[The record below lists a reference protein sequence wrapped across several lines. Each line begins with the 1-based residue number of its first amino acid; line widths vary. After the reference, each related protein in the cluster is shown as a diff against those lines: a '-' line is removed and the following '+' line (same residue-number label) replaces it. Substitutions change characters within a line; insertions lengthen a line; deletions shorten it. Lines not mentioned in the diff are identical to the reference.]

1 MPKRPNVHRLA
12 SKAIHLADALESAL
26 EGKYEIG
33 LIEAALGFSSFR
45 VALVGGGTRTVAITS
60 AVLRGGRASAGY
72 AQRGHYLIVDGAEVR
87 GVVNCQRD
95 FKRLIKA
102 GRIPTSNTNDEF
114 FDMEASE
121 SETEVDIWAN
131 QKAKAAQIAQEC
143 QSLASELEA
152 RIRRRRAGH
161 LLPNARAPILSA
173 EDTTSSEED
182 EVETEVEEVDAVEA
196 VVAGPVRKQITS
208 ARRLRKM
215 ALAAAAEEA
224 ARKAVVSEKQAERAA
239 LAARYA
245 AEEEAERLAEEAALA
260 LARRAVPLSWEDEA
274 ADLNTLID
282 SL

>member
-33 LIEAALGFSSFR
+33 LIEAPLGFSSFR
-45 VALVGGGTRTVAITS
+45 IALVGGRGTRTVAITS

-72 AQRGHYLIVDGAEVR
+72 AQRGHYLIVDGTEVR
-87 GVVNCQRD
+87 GVVNTQRD

-102 GRIPTSNTNDEF
+102 GRIPATNTNDEF

-121 SETEVDIWAN
+121 SDSEVDIWAN
-131 QKAKAAQIAQEC
+131 QKAKAAQIAQES
-143 QSLASELEA
+143 QALASELEA

-161 LLPNARAPILSA
+161 VLPNASAPVLSA
-173 EDTTSSEED
+173 DDSSSEED
-182 EVETEVEEVDAVEA
+182 DEAAEAEVAELAELDDAT
-196 VVAGPVRKQITS
+196 PVRKQITS
-208 ARRLRKM
+208 TRRLRKM

-224 ARKAVVSEKQAERAA
+224 ARNAVFSAKDAERAA

-245 AEEEAERLAEEAALA
+245 AEEEAERAAEEAALA
-260 LARRAVPLSWEDEA
+260 LARRAVPVSWEDEI
-274 ADLNTLID
+274 DID